1 MDIDGDRMFLF
12 FNPNNGLSEGSIE
25 IRPVWFRVMFNT
37 SQTPT
42 FIFATSYSR
51 YLAVAQF

>member
-1 MDIDGDRMFLF
+1 MHIDGDRMFLF

-25 IRPVWFRVMFNT
+25 IRPVSFRVMFNT

-42 FIFATSYSR
+42 FILLLVT
-51 YLAVAQF
+51 VGT